1 MRGLSPNRSTIGREF
16 VKPRVHFFGGQ
27 GIGWA
32 LDEDLA
38 QARSALEPGIEV
50 GTFAA
55 SSIVLSAWWPPL
67 VRMGRR
73 ALGKKT
79 ILCFADNPPAFYLTV
94 PGFDEAAARVD
105 LWIARSEEALG
116 QFRELGLPV
125 ALAPYT
131 VDAKVF
137 HPLAD
142 TDRNDVRAEL
152 GLVPEDFVVGN
163 FHRDSLGADLTLPK
177 VQKGPNLFVEI
188 VEQARERIP
197 HLKVLLAG
205 PRRHWLR
212 RELAARGIPF
222 VFRGEVVDGD
232 DYRVNILDRRVLN
245 RLYGALDAVVI
256 SSRWEG
262 GPYSVLESIFAGRPV
277 ISTRVGM
284 AGDLLGGWLF
294 DFSSEAVKLLELIEA
309 GGGNFDGI
317 REGAMR
323 SHSASALGSA
333 LAAVIKSTPRQRRG
347 FWEQGES
354 FFWSVMSRA
363 HPSFR
368 GCLGLHKGVSD
379 AMGLVRERKPDGRHV
394 IAAAVSIA
402 EAQR

>member
-1 MRGLSPNRSTIGREF
+1 MRGLPAGGSTIGWKF

-38 QARSALEPGIEV
+38 QARSALGSEIDV
-50 GTFAA
+50 GTFAG

-67 VRMGRR
+67 LRLGRR
-73 ALGKKT
+73 ALEGKT
-79 ILCFADNPPAFYLTV
+79 VLCFADNPPAFYLTV
-94 PGFDEAAARVD
+94 PGFDEVAARVD

-131 VDAKVF
+131 VDANVF
-137 HPLAD
+137 HPLTEAERD
-142 TDRNDVRAEL
+142 NVRAEL
-152 GLVPEDFVVGN
+152 GLAPEDFVVGN
-163 FHRDSLGADLTLPK
+163 FHRDSLGADLSLPK
-177 VQKGPNLFVEI
+177 AQKGPDVFVEV
-188 VEQARERIP
+188 VEQAREQIP

-212 RELAARGIPF
+212 KELAARGIPY
-222 VFRGEVVDGD
+222 VFRGEEMAGD
-232 DYRVNILDRRVLN
+232 DYRVNILDRRELN

-262 GPYSVLESIFAGRPV
+262 GPYSVLESLSAGRPV

-294 DFSSEAVKLLELIEA
+294 GSSVEAARLLEAISA
-309 GGGNFDGI
+309 GAGDFEEI
-317 REGAMR
+317 RERAMR
-323 SHSASALGSA
+323 SHSPSALCVA
-333 LAAVIKSTPRQRRG
+333 LSEVIQRTPRKRPG
-347 FWEQGES
+347 WWEQGGS
-354 FFWSVMSRA
+354 FFWCVMSRA
-363 HPSFR
+363 HAGLR
-368 GCLGLHKGVSD
+368 GGLGLHEGVAE
-379 AMGLVRERKPDGRHV
+379 AMRLVRERKPDGRRV
-394 IAAAVSIA
+394 IAAAVAIA
-402 EAQR
+402 EAQK